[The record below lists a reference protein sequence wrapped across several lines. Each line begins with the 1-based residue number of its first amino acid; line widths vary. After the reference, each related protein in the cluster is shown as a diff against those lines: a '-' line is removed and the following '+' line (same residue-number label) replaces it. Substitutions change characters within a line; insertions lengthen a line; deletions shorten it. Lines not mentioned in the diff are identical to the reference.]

1 MLCAALALASSGKEA
16 GGGLSPSVPAPG
28 WRLQILWLGLAACG
42 SALLLAI
49 THHISQNIASVPL
62 LWIIPLALYLLT
74 FILCFGGRVWYRRDF
89 FLRLLAVA
97 LGSMAYALSPSFAI
111 LPLAVSIP
119 LFCCSLF
126 VCCMFCH
133 GELAGLKPHPAHLTS
148 FYLMSSLGGALGAL
162 FVAWVAPHLFPG
174 NYELRVAIGCC
185 AVLVLV
191 VLYRDPQSPF
201 YRARWLFGWL
211 LISALALAIIVSLGI
226 SAEQEARSARLMV
239 RNFYGV
245 LRVINLPAP
254 EGVSVKGRLALAP
267 GEDPRCEKLMNGPID
282 HGLQFTSPARRRLPT
297 TYYGPDSGVGI
308 ALRAAEAKT
317 PLRVGVIGLGV
328 GTLAAYAMPGD
339 HYKFYEINPLVVQVA
354 QEDFTFLRDSPAQIE
369 TVLGDGRLSL
379 EHEPPQGFD
388 VLVVDAF
395 SGDSIP
401 VHLLSRQAFQLYFR
415 HLNPHGVLALHISN
429 QYLNL
434 APVVTGAALGL
445 GKEAVEV
452 ESKADRPQGVYR
464 ATWVLV
470 GDRQGFLGREEIE
483 RAGELLTASSP
494 QIQWTDDYSS
504 LFKIL
509 M

>member
-1 MLCAALALASSGKEA
+1 
-16 GGGLSPSVPAPG
+16 
-28 WRLQILWLGLAACG
+28 
-42 SALLLAI
+42 
-49 THHISQNIASVPL
+49 
-62 LWIIPLALYLLT
+62 
-74 FILCFGGRVWYRRDF
+74 
-89 FLRLLAVA
+89 
-97 LGSMAYALSPSFAI
+97 
-111 LPLAVSIP
+111 
-119 LFCCSLF
+119 
-126 VCCMFCH
+126 
-133 GELAGLKPHPAHLTS
+133 
-148 FYLMSSLGGALGAL
+148 
-162 FVAWVAPHLFPG
+162 
-174 NYELRVAIGCC
+174 
-185 AVLVLV
+185 
-191 VLYRDPQSPF
+191 
-201 YRARWLFGWL
+201 
-211 LISALALAIIVSLGI
+211 
-226 SAEQEARSARLMV
+226 
-239 RNFYGV
+239 
-245 LRVINLPAP
+245 
-254 EGVSVKGRLALAP
+254 
-267 GEDPRCEKLMNGPID
+267 MNGPID

-297 TYYGPDSGVGI
+297 TYYGPNSGVGI

-328 GTLAAYAMPGD
+328 GTLAAYARPGD

-354 QEDFTFLRDSPAQIE
+354 QADFTFLRDSPAQIE
-369 TVLGDGRLSL
+369 IVLGDGRLSL

-445 GKEAVEV
+445 GREAVEV
-452 ESKADRPQGVYR
+452 ENKADRPQGVYR

-483 RAGELLTASSP
+483 KAGELLTASSP
-494 QIQWTDDYSS
+494 QLQWTDDYSS